1 LIQSL
6 FLIVPNTSLNGDKIL
21 GESLQNINVNLVDV
35 NNVSLTQIAN
45 KLVEL
50 DFKIN
55 TINYQI
61 ASLIA
66 NKLLDLA
73 TI

>member
-1 LIQSL
+1 MIQSL